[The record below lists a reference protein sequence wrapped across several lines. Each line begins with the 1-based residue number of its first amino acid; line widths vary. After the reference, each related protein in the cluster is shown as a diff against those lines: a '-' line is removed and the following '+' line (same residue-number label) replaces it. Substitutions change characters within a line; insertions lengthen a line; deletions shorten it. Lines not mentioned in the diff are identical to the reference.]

1 MITHDNIQD
10 ILKALGNQI
19 GFHEGFPIAIVVCG
33 GTALSA
39 LGLISRTTM
48 DVDVLCEVIEAKSG
62 IKLKGIEELPPSF
75 EKAAEVVR
83 RDFGLPEN
91 WINIGPAAQLES
103 GLPEGFKERL
113 IRREYGEYLTV
124 YFISRLDQ
132 IHFKLYA
139 SLDRGGYHV
148 DDLFA
153 LGPSIDEIGMAAS
166 WVLTQ
171 DVSEGFKI
179 ILKDFLK
186 RKGYN
191 EIAQRV

>member
-1 MITHDNIQD
+1 MITHENID
-10 ILKALGNQI
+10 KILKALDKQI
-19 GFHEGFPIAIVVCG
+19 GLHKGSPICIVVCG

-39 LGLISRTTM
+39 LGLILRTTM
-48 DVDVLCEVIEAKSG
+48 DIDVLCYVVERRCG
-62 IKLKGIEELPPSF
+62 IKLKRIDKLPSYF
-75 EKAAEVVR
+75 EKAALVVR

-91 WINIGPAAQLES
+91 WINIGPALQLES

-113 IRREYGEYLTV
+113 IRIEYGGYLTV

-153 LGPSIDEIGMAAS
+153 LNPTREEMEMAAR

-171 DVSEGFKI
+171 DVSEEFKI

-191 EIAQRV
+191 EIAQRI